1 MCGHIGMM
9 GKKLEAK
16 HEDAL
21 EDGLFISALRG
32 HDSVGVGVVPFN
44 IEEAPFVQ
52 KRLGMAPYYLKLPDK
67 GARVLIG
74 HVRSATIGGAHDRD
88 LAHPFIFD
96 NIIGAHNGTLRGDW
110 RELERQTNERFGSDS
125 QAVFYNFA
133 YWGVEETIQSIYGA
147 WCFVWWDDDEQ
158 TLNLLRNDERPL
170 WTARGKDGN
179 LYWASEHWMINGMLR
194 AGEKDRDKLVKTPT
208 ADGKEERFFHKLPTN
223 TWRRFT
229 FTDEGEV
236 LQLEDR
242 PLQGKEEPKPVVKL
256 DVPFLPANHVAGG
269 GSETSVYALWRDGK
283 WVETSDPS
291 AKGALRLASSYAR
304 MQPSMKGLLYRTM
317 AGETYV
323 SKPGSDHA
331 EVPFKDFIEFHTQGE
346 CSCCGTFIEHPIEIG
361 YLADDFTWFACRE
374 CVKDWMGVE
383 AGDDGFD
390 GDLADIMT
398 SSDADLAMEMG
409 DGDLPPFSGPGRD
422 PDIDVFGERNKMVTF
437 GHPPANDVEPDPDV
451 EDMIRAIEAQA
462 GLGAPVLTPPDDA
475 DLAEAGEAVAA
486 ARAAMNPDGDK
497 PKRPRREKLS
507 LRPISDTGKK
517 GVPLDDIPWDDL
529 NDELP
534 VELRDSLPP
543 SLLAKIDEADKK
555 GRRLV
560 H

>member
-1 MCGHIGMM
+1 MCGHIGIM

-32 HDSVGVGVVPFN
+32 HDSVGVGIVPFK
-44 IEEAPFVQ
+44 IEDAPFVQ
-52 KRLGMAPYYLKLPDK
+52 KRLGMAPYYLKIPND

-88 LAHPFIFD
+88 LAHPFMFD

-110 RELERQTNERFGSDS
+110 RGPLQDQTNERFGSDS

-133 YWGVEETIQSIYGA
+133 YWGVKETVESIYGA
-147 WCFVWWDDDEQ
+147 WCFIWWDDDEQ
-158 TLNLLRNDERPL
+158 TLNMLRNDERPL

-194 AGEKDRDKLVKTPT
+194 AGEKDRDKLVKTAT
-208 ADGKEERFFHKLPTN
+208 ADGKDERFFHKLPVN

-229 FTDEGEV
+229 FDDDGNIV
-236 LQLEDR
+236 QLEDQT
-242 PLQGKEEPKPVVKL
+242 LLGKEEPKVER
-256 DVPFLPANHVAGG
+256 VPFVPANYSRNASDG
-269 GSETSVYALWRDGK
+269 GSEPFVYALWRDGK
-283 WVETSDPS
+283 WVETSEPQD
-291 AKGALRLASSYAR
+291 GALKLATSYAR
-304 MQPSMKGLLYRTM
+304 SQPSMRGLLYRTM
-317 AGETYV
+317 AGELYV
-323 SKPGSDHA
+323 SKPGCAHS
-331 EVPFKDFIEFHTQGE
+331 EVPFKQFIEFETDGS

-361 YLADDFTWFACRE
+361 YLADDFKWFACRE

-383 AGDDGFD
+383 AGDNFD
-390 GDLADIMT
+390 EGDLADIMT
-398 SSDADLAMEMG
+398 STDADLAMEMG
-409 DGDLPPFSGPGRD
+409 DSDPFTVPAGLD
-422 PDIDVFGERNKMVTF
+422 PDIDVFGQRPGNDNKMVTL
-437 GHPPANDVEPDPDV
+437 GRPPADPDPDV
-451 EDMIRAIEAQA
+451 VEIEDMVRAIEAQA
-462 GLGAPVLTPPDDA
+462 GLGNPDA

-486 ARAAMNPDGDK
+486 ARAAMNPDGEK
-497 PKRPRREKLS
+497 PKRRRRREKLS
-507 LRPISDTGKK
+507 LKPISDTGRK

-543 SLLAKIDEADKK
+543 SLLAKLDEAD
-555 GRRLV
+555 RERAL
-560 H
+560 